1 MKPSFLVH
9 EEKKSSIRQVVLD
22 NHSDDPMIFLKKDE
36 TSVLI
41 GTGFGEYSESGKKY
55 PTFPD
60 IRLPFSEKSR
70 LHAWIFLDE
79 NIDIAR
85 VLFILENLDF
95 PPIFATK
102 NIIAKIR
109 NNISGA
115 QKYDKIRFFEIFSE
129 EFSERKIGSLE
140 FVIAK
145 NGNKKMLGFRSGNAI
160 FGYEKLPIVE
170 NFASISNADFVIS
183 ENLEIGQEKF
193 AVGEILAFSNE
204 NFEKRTMK
212 FSFDTFYIDQKS
224 VGTIA

>member
-1 MKPSFLVH
+1 MKPSFLVN

-60 IRLPFSEKSR
+60 IRLSFSEKSR
-70 LHAWIFLDE
+70 LHAWILLDE

-85 VLFILENLDF
+85 VLVILENLDF

-102 NIIAKIR
+102 NLIAKIR
-109 NNISGA
+109 NNIAGS
-115 QKYDKIRFFEIFSE
+115 QKYDKIRFFEMFSE

-145 NGNKKMLGFRSGNAI
+145 NGNKKMLGFRSGNSI
-160 FGYEKLPIVE
+160 FGYEKLPILE
-170 NFASISNADFVIS
+170 NFSPIANADFVIS
-183 ENLEIGQEKF
+183 KNLEIGQQNF
-193 AVGEILAFSNE
+193 LVGEILAFVNE

-212 FSFDTFYIDQKS
+212 FSFDTFYIDKKS

>member
-1 MKPSFLVH
+1 MKPSFLVN
-9 EEKKSSIRQVVLD
+9 EEKKTSIRQVVLANQD
-22 NHSDDPMIFLKKDE
+22 TDPMILLKKDD

-70 LHAWIFLDE
+70 LHAWILLDE
-79 NIDIAR
+79 NIDIVR
-85 VLFILENLDF
+85 VLLILENLDF

-102 NIIAKIR
+102 NLIAKIR
-109 NNISGA
+109 NT
-115 QKYDKIRFFEIFSE
+115 
-129 EFSERKIGSLE
+129 
-140 FVIAK
+140 
-145 NGNKKMLGFRSGNAI
+145 I
-160 FGYEKLPIVE
+160 FGYEKLPILE
-170 NFASISNADFVIS
+170 NFSPIANADFVIS

-193 AVGEILAFSNE
+193 AVGEILAFVNE

-212 FSFDTFYIDQKS
+212 FSFDTFYIDEKS

>member
-1 MKPSFLVH
+1 ML
-9 EEKKSSIRQVVLD
+9 L
-22 NHSDDPMIFLKKDE
+22 
-36 TSVLI
+36 
-41 GTGFGEYSESGKKY
+41 
-55 PTFPD
+55 
-60 IRLPFSEKSR
+60 
-70 LHAWIFLDE
+70 
-79 NIDIAR
+79 
-85 VLFILENLDF
+85 ILENLDF

-102 NIIAKIR
+102 NLIAKIR

-145 NGNKKMLGFRSGNAI
+145 NSNKKMLSFRSGNAI

-170 NFASISNADFVIS
+170 NFASIANVDFVIS

-212 FSFDTFYIDQKS
+212 FSFDTFYIDEKS